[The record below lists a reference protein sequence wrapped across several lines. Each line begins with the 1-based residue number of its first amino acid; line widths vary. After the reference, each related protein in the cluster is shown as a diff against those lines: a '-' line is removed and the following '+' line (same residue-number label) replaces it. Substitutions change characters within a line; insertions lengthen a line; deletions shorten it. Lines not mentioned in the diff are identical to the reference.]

1 MRVKMSNEIATLA
14 KRRRGIVSF
23 WRQARGFSLG
33 ELKEVGL
40 SIDKARK
47 LGIPVDPRRKS
58 KHEEN
63 ISRLKEFLKS

>member
-1 MRVKMSNEIATLA
+1 MA
-14 KRRRGIVSF
+14 KRRRGIVPF
-23 WRQARGFSLG
+23 WRQAKGFSMG

-40 SIDKARK
+40 SIDKAKK

-63 ISRLKEFLKS
+63 VNRLKEFLKS